1 MMTPVRWRV
10 ELVKDKV
17 DEVRRL
23 AAVFQDE
30 QVRRGDYTREEMD
43 ALTDPKAECSWSAPD
58 DMQTAPWT
66 FVARSDEN
74 PVIGG
79 VEIYQQKR
87 DRFWYLDMLVRDQAP
102 AYEGVGLTVARE
114 AIGWLMRETES
125 GPHKYGVRVHAME
138 RERRLVEWWS
148 NEVLHMQPTIHDA
161 FVRNGDHH
169 FAAVGWIV
177 RATPQQ

>member
-1 MMTPVRWRV
+1 MTPGPWRV

-17 DEVRRL
+17 DRVRRL
-23 AAVFQDE
+23 AAVFQDL

-43 ALTDPKAECSWSAPD
+43 AMTDPNAECSWSAPD
-58 DMQTAPWT
+58 DMQSAPWT
-66 FVARSDEN
+66 FVALSDEDR
-74 PVIGG
+74 VVAG

-102 AYEGVGLTVARE
+102 AYEDVGRIVALK
-114 AIGWLMRETES
+114 ALGWLMRETEE
-125 GPHKYGVRVHAME
+125 GPHAYGVRVHAMK

-148 NEVLHMQPTIHDA
+148 DEVLYMQPNIHDA
-161 FVRNGDHH
+161 FVRNGAYH

-177 RATPQQ
+177 RATPPR